1 MTKVTNEKLFFA
13 FDPALQPAARIR
25 QGEQGVLETHD
36 CFEGQIQSSADLL
49 DKLDWS
55 HVNPATGPVYIEGA
69 MPGDILRVDLLEIK
83 IGLQASMVAV
93 PDEGVLGDVIT
104 QMETTILKRDGDH
117 LVFKDKLRVP
127 IRPMIG
133 VIGVAPATGSVPN
146 GTPGPHGGN
155 MDCTLISEGN
165 SVYFTVGVEGAL
177 FGAGDFHA
185 AMGDG
190 EIVVCGAEIS
200 GELRFNTE
208 VVDLKG
214 LPTPFVE
221 TKDVVATIYSA
232 PTTDEAA
239 NGAIH
244 RMAQFLT
251 DFAKIP
257 LNDAGMLMSLVGQLK
272 FCQVVDPLKT
282 VRFEFPKWVLTEYG
296 YKFRPVLRA

>member
-1 MTKVTNEKLFFA
+1 MTIKVTRDKLFFA
-13 FDPALQPAARIR
+13 FEPKLDPAVRAG
-25 QGEQGVLETHD
+25 QGDEILLETHD
-36 CFEGQIQSSADLL
+36 CFEGQIQRPQDLV
-49 DKLDWS
+49 DKLDWD

-69 MPGDILRVDLLEIK
+69 MPGDILRVDLLEVK
-83 IGLQASMVAV
+83 VGEQASMVTI
-93 PDEGVLGDVIT
+93 PGEGALGDVIT
-104 QMETTILKRDGDH
+104 QMETAILKVEDNEII
-117 LVFKDKLRVP
+117 FKNKLRIP
-127 IRPMIG
+127 KKPMIG
-133 VIGVAPATGSVPN
+133 VIGVAPESGSVPN

-155 MDCTLISEGN
+155 LDCTLMCQGN
-165 SVYFTVGVEGAL
+165 SAYFTVGVEGAL

-200 GELRFNTE
+200 GELRFRAR

-214 LPTPFVE
+214 LPTPFVQTPE
-221 TKDVVATIYSA
+221 VLATIYSA
-232 PTTDEAA
+232 ATIDEAA

-251 DFAKIP
+251 DFAKIS

-282 VRFEFPKWVLTEYG
+282 VRFEFPKWVLAEYG
-296 YKFRPVLRA
+296 FEMV